1 MRIGCVDF
9 VSNTFFPATAAEELG
24 FFRAEGIDA
33 HVELLR
39 TLVAFPALR
48 DGEVEF
54 LAAPAHSVL
63 RAFPEWNGAK
73 LVVALAQGTPWL
85 VVLRA
90 DVPGARGAVS
100 ALKGLR
106 IAAAQGPNL
115 VFRQFLVEL
124 GLEPGRDV
132 EIISLPGGEDADVNF
147 GVMAARALEDG
158 LIDGFFANAMGAEV
172 SIQRKIGRIHIDAR
186 RDGARYAAAS
196 RFTFAALITTDD
208 VIARRGNDVAAVV
221 RGIVKAQKALRA
233 EPARATEV
241 GQRRF
246 PSEEATLIASLVA
259 RDLPF
264 YDSRITEE
272 AAAGVNALAQ
282 GLGLIKAPIPYERM
296 VAGMFRDLWAL

>member
-1 MRIGCVDF
+1 
-9 VSNTFFPATAAEELG
+9 
-24 FFRAEGIDA
+24 
-33 HVELLR
+33 
-39 TLVAFPALR
+39 LR

-63 RAFPEWNGAK
+63 RAFPEWKGAK

-85 VVLRA
+85 VVLRSGM
-90 DVPGARGAVS
+90 PGERGDVS

-106 IAAAQGPNL
+106 IAAAEGPNL
-115 VFRQFLVEL
+115 VFRQFLIEL

-132 EIISLPGGEDADVNF
+132 QIISLPGGEDANVNF

-172 SIQRKIGRIHIDAR
+172 SIQRGIGRIHIDAR
-186 RDGARYAAAS
+186 RDGERFATAG

-221 RGIVKAQKALRA
+221 RGIVRAQKALRA

-241 GQRRF
+241 GRRRF
-246 PSEEATLIASLVA
+246 PPDAAALIASLVT

-264 YDSRITEE
+264 YDPRITEQS
-272 AAAGVNALAQ
+272 AAGVNRFAQ
-282 GLGLIKAPIPYERM
+282 SLGLIKTPIPYDRM
-296 VAGMFRDLWAL
+296 VAGTFRELWTL

>member
-24 FFRAEGIDA
+24 FFAAEGVQA

-63 RAFPEWNGAK
+63 RAFPDWKGAK
-73 LVVALAQGTPWL
+73 LVVALAQGMPWL
-85 VVLRA
+85 VVLRSNL
-90 DVPGARGAVS
+90 PGERGDAA

-115 VFRQFLVEL
+115 VFRQFLIEL
-124 GLEPGRDV
+124 GLVPDADV
-132 EIISLPGGEDADVNF
+132 QIISLPGGEDADVNF

-172 SIQRKIGRIHIDAR
+172 SIRRRIGRIHIDPR
-186 RDGARYAAAS
+186 RDSDRYATAS
-196 RFTFAALITTDD
+196 RFTFAALITTDKM
-208 VIARRGNDVAAVV
+208 IAHRGDDVASVV
-221 RGIVKAQKALRA
+221 RAIVKAQAALRA
-233 EPARATEV
+233 DPARATEV
-241 GQRRF
+241 GKRRF
-246 PSEEATLIASLVA
+246 PVDATELIPSLVS

-264 YDSRITEE
+264 YDPRITEE
-272 AAAGVNALAQ
+272 SVAGVNKFAQ
-282 GLGLIKAPIPYERM
+282 SLGLIKAPIPYGQM
-296 VAGMFRDLWAL
+296 VAEKFCGLWTS